1 MTGISRATRRSE
13 ERPSFVRALAG
24 LVVKWRAEAKR
35 HQIAAAE
42 LSRDEGVEAF
52 QRLMHEIEERRLLQ
66 CASDLLT
73 LLDPRASEP
82 GVGPVP

>member
-1 MTGISRATRRSE
+1 MNDARFSPYTRIDRAI
-13 ERPSFVRALAG
+13 AG

-35 HQIAAAE
+35 CQIAAAE

-52 QRLMHEIEERRLLQ
+52 ERLMHEIEERRLLQ

-73 LLDPRASEP
+73 LLDKVESGDP
-82 GVGPVP
+82 GGDQT